1 MGFVYALGALSI
13 ACAVASGVIASFI
26 ADYLESR
33 GTQANRRVFALLRRG
48 HILRYLRVYRDI
60 TRRETGHVGPLYE
73 AYVGTVLGM
82 IVFGVFAILIRAGIL
97 SRG

>member
-1 MGFVYALGALSI
+1 MGLVYALGALSI

-26 ADYLESR
+26 ADYLETR
-33 GTQANRRVFALLRRG
+33 GTEANRRVFALLRRG
-48 HILRYLRVYRDI
+48 RILRYLRVYRDI

-97 SRG
+97 VRN

>member
-33 GTQANRRVFALLRRG
+33 GTETNRRFFALLRRG
-48 HILRYLRVYRDI
+48 HILRYLRVYRDV
-60 TRRETGHVGPLYE
+60 TARETGRVGPLYY
-73 AYVGTVLGM
+73 AYVCAVTGM
-82 IVFGVFAILIRAGIL
+82 IVFGVTAILFRISIL
-97 SRG
+97 SRA